1 MLGIYRDLLSERNA
15 KKPKVKVLVA
25 IGGHGEQSRVFTKIV
40 ATPANR
46 KRFAFNAV
54 KYLRVQGLDG
64 LDLDWE
70 FPTQYDSPPE
80 DRQRFTE
87 FIKVFS

>member
-1 MLGIYRDLLSERNA
+1 MLRTQKSKCWLL
-15 KKPKVKVLVA
+15 LV
-25 IGGHGEQSRVFTKIV
+25 GREQSCIFTKIV
-40 ATPANR
+40 ATPASR

-54 KYLRVQGLDG
+54 KYLRHQGLDG